1 MKKAKTVGAKCH
13 YNNRILNKYL
23 VLLLSLLFFG
33 CGTSND
39 DTLNQTDLQEL
50 TKIEVTEYEGKDLSS
65 LTDFRENSIK
75 GPQYINT
82 DVYTLTIDGLVE
94 QPISLTYDE
103 VLDNQKYTKVVT
115 LHCVEGWSVDILW
128 EGILLADLF
137 EAVDIQESADTVI
150 FHSEDGY
157 STALPLQTIMDR
169 QLMIAYKM
177 NGVVLPPERGFPF
190 QLVAEDKL
198 GYKWIKWITRIELSD
213 DADYQGYW
221 EQRGFDNKADVKPQ
235 IK

>member
-1 MKKAKTVGAKCH
+1 MKKVKKVGAKCH
-13 YNNRILNKYL
+13 YNNRILNKCL

-39 DTLNQTDLQEL
+39 DTSSQTDLQEL

-82 DVYTLTIDGLVE
+82 DAYTLTIDGLVE
-94 QPISLTYDE
+94 QPNSLTYDE

-213 DADYQGYW
+213 DANYKGYW
-221 EQRGFDNKADVKPQ
+221 EQRGFDNEADVNP
-235 IK
+235 

>member
-1 MKKAKTVGAKCH
+1 MKKVKKVGAKCH
-13 YNNRILNKYL
+13 YNNRILNKCL

-39 DTLNQTDLQEL
+39 DTSSQTDLQEL

-94 QPISLTYDE
+94 QPNSLTFDE

-213 DADYQGYW
+213 DANYKGYW
-221 EQRGFDNKADVKPQ
+221 EQRGFDNEADVNP
-235 IK
+235 

>member
-1 MKKAKTVGAKCH
+1 MKKVKKVGAKCH
-13 YNNRILNKYL
+13 YNNRILNKCL
-23 VLLLSLLFFG
+23 VLLLSLLYFG

-39 DTLNQTDLQEL
+39 DTSSQTDLQEL

-94 QPISLTYDE
+94 QPNSLTYDE

-213 DADYQGYW
+213 DANYKGYW
-221 EQRGFDNKADVKPQ
+221 EQRGFGNEADVNP
-235 IK
+235 

>member
-1 MKKAKTVGAKCH
+1 MKKVKKVGAKCH
-13 YNNRILNKYL
+13 YNNRILNKCL

-39 DTLNQTDLQEL
+39 DTSSQTDLQEL

-75 GPQYINT
+75 GPQYINN
-82 DVYTLTIDGLVE
+82 DVYTLTIDGLIE

-198 GYKWIKWITRIELSD
+198 GYKLIKWITRIELSD
-213 DADYQGYW
+213 DANYKGYW
-221 EQRGFDNKADVKPQ
+221 EQRGFDNEADVNP
-235 IK
+235 

>member
-1 MKKAKTVGAKCH
+1 MKKVKKVGAKCH
-13 YNNRILNKYL
+13 YNNRILNKCL

-39 DTLNQTDLQEL
+39 DTSSQTDLQEL

-137 EAVDIQESADTVI
+137 EAVDIQESADTII

-213 DADYQGYW
+213 DANYKGYW
-221 EQRGFDNKADVKPQ
+221 EQRGFGNEADVNP
-235 IK
+235 

>member
-1 MKKAKTVGAKCH
+1 MKKVKKVGAKCH
-13 YNNRILNKYL
+13 YNNRILNKCL

-39 DTLNQTDLQEL
+39 DTSSQTDLQEL

-94 QPISLTYDE
+94 QPNSLTYDE

-198 GYKWIKWITRIELSD
+198 GYKWIKWITRTELSD
-213 DADYQGYW
+213 DANYKGYW
-221 EQRGFDNKADVKPQ
+221 EQRGFGNEADVNP
-235 IK
+235 

>member
-1 MKKAKTVGAKCH
+1 MKKVKKVGAKCH
-13 YNNRILNKYL
+13 YNNRILNKCL
-23 VLLLSLLFFG
+23 VLLLSLLFIG

-39 DTLNQTDLQEL
+39 DTSSQSDLQEL

-94 QPISLTYDE
+94 QPNSLTYDE

-213 DADYQGYW
+213 DANYKGYW
-221 EQRGFDNKADVKPQ
+221 EQRGFDNEADVNP
-235 IK
+235 

>member
-1 MKKAKTVGAKCH
+1 MKKVKKVGAKCH
-13 YNNRILNKYL
+13 YNNRILNKCL

-33 CGTSND
+33 CGSSND
-39 DTLNQTDLQEL
+39 DTSSLTDLQEL

-94 QPISLTYDE
+94 QPNSLTYDE

-213 DADYQGYW
+213 DANYKGYW
-221 EQRGFDNKADVKPQ
+221 EQRGFGNEADVNP
-235 IK
+235 

>member
-1 MKKAKTVGAKCH
+1 MDKMGIAAVKGRHA
-13 YNNRILNKYL
+13 NRISSKYL
-23 VLLLSLLFFG
+23 FLLLSLLLFG

-39 DTLNQTDLQEL
+39 GDTSTTDLEEL
-50 TKIEVTEYEGKDLSS
+50 AKTEVTEYEGQDLSS

-75 GPQYINT
+75 GPQYI
-82 DVYTLTIDGLVE
+82 DIDAYTLTIDGLVE
-94 QPISLTYDE
+94 QPVSLSYDE

-128 EGILLADLF
+128 EGVLLADLF
-137 EAVDIQESADTVI
+137 EGVGVQESADTVI
-150 FHSEDGY
+150 FYSEDGY

-169 QLMIAYKM
+169 QLMLAYKM

-213 DADYQGYW
+213 DADYKGYW
-221 EQRGFDNKADVKPQ
+221 EQRGFDNDADIEP
-235 IK
+235 

>member
-1 MKKAKTVGAKCH
+1 MKGRHA
-13 YNNRILNKYL
+13 NRISNKYL
-23 VLLLSLLFFG
+23 FLLLSLLLFG

-39 DTLNQTDLQEL
+39 GDTNETDLEEL
-50 TKIEVTEYEGKDLSS
+50 TKIEVTEYEGQNLSS

-75 GPQYINT
+75 GPQYI
-82 DVYTLTIDGLVE
+82 DIDAYTLTIDGLVE
-94 QPISLTYDE
+94 QPVSLSYDE

-128 EGILLADLF
+128 EGVLLADLF
-137 EAVDIQESADTVI
+137 EGVDVQKTADTVI
-150 FHSEDGY
+150 FYSEDGY
-157 STALPLQTIMDR
+157 STALPLRTIMDK

-213 DADYQGYW
+213 DANYKGYW
-221 EQRGFDNKADVKPQ
+221 EQRGFDNEADVNP
-235 IK
+235 

>member
-1 MKKAKTVGAKCH
+1 MKKVKKVGAKCH
-13 YNNRILNKYL
+13 YNNRILNKCL

-39 DTLNQTDLQEL
+39 DTSSQTDLQEL

-82 DVYTLTIDGLVE
+82 DVYTLTIDGLDE
-94 QPISLTYDE
+94 QPNSLTYDE

-213 DADYQGYW
+213 DANYKGYW
-221 EQRGFDNKADVKPQ
+221 EQRGFGNEADVNP
-235 IK
+235 

>member
-1 MKKAKTVGAKCH
+1 MKKVKKVGAKCH
-13 YNNRILNKYL
+13 YNNRILNKCL

-39 DTLNQTDLQEL
+39 DTSSLTDLQEL
-50 TKIEVTEYEGKDLSS
+50 TKIVVTEYEGKDLSS

-94 QPISLTYDE
+94 QPNSLTYDE

-213 DADYQGYW
+213 DANYKGYW
-221 EQRGFDNKADVKPQ
+221 EQRGFGNEADVNP
-235 IK
+235 

>member
-1 MKKAKTVGAKCH
+1 MKKAGTVAVKGRHA
-13 YNNRILNKYL
+13 NRIPSKYL
-23 VLLLSLLFFG
+23 FLLMSLLLFG

-39 DTLNQTDLQEL
+39 DTTSETDLEEL
-50 TKIEVTEYEGKDLSS
+50 TKIEVTEYEGQDLSS

-75 GPQYINT
+75 GPQYI
-82 DVYTLTIDGLVE
+82 DIDAYTLTIAGLVE
-94 QPISLTYDE
+94 QPVALSYDE

-137 EAVDIQESADTVI
+137 EAVDVQESADTVI
-150 FHSEDGY
+150 FYSEDGY
-157 STALPLQTIMDR
+157 STALPLQTIMDK

-177 NGVVLPPERGFPF
+177 NGIVLPPERGFPF

-213 DADYQGYW
+213 DAGYQGYW
-221 EQRGFDNKADVKPQ
+221 EQRGFDNEADVNP
-235 IK
+235 

>member
-1 MKKAKTVGAKCH
+1 MKKVKKVGAKCH
-13 YNNRILNKYL
+13 YNNRILNKCL

-39 DTLNQTDLQEL
+39 DTSSLTDLQEL
-50 TKIEVTEYEGKDLSS
+50 TKIVVTEYEGKDLSS

-94 QPISLTYDE
+94 QPNSLTYDE

-198 GYKWIKWITRIELSD
+198 GYKWIKWITRTELSD
-213 DADYQGYW
+213 DANYKGYW
-221 EQRGFDNKADVKPQ
+221 EQRGFDNEADVNP
-235 IK
+235 

>member
-1 MKKAKTVGAKCH
+1 MKKVKKVGAKCH
-13 YNNRILNKYL
+13 YNNRILNKCL
-23 VLLLSLLFFG
+23 VLLLSLLFFC

-39 DTLNQTDLQEL
+39 DTSSQTDLQEL

-94 QPISLTYDE
+94 QPNSLTYDE

-213 DADYQGYW
+213 DANYKGYW
-221 EQRGFDNKADVKPQ
+221 EQRGFDNEADVNP
-235 IK
+235 

>member
-1 MKKAKTVGAKCH
+1 MKKVKKVGAKCH
-13 YNNRILNKYL
+13 YNNRILNKCL

-39 DTLNQTDLQEL
+39 DTSSQTDLQEL

-94 QPISLTYDE
+94 QPNSLTYDE

-213 DADYQGYW
+213 DANYKGYW
-221 EQRGFDNKADVKPQ
+221 EQRGFDNEADLNP
-235 IK
+235 

>member
-1 MKKAKTVGAKCH
+1 MKKVKKVGAKCH
-13 YNNRILNKYL
+13 YNNRILNKCL

-39 DTLNQTDLQEL
+39 DTSSQTDLQEL

-75 GPQYINT
+75 GPQYINN

-213 DADYQGYW
+213 DANYKGYW
-221 EQRGFDNKADVKPQ
+221 EQRGFDNEADVNP
-235 IK
+235 

>member
-1 MKKAKTVGAKCH
+1 MKKVKKVGAKCH
-13 YNNRILNKYL
+13 YNNRILNKCL

-39 DTLNQTDLQEL
+39 DTSSLTDLQEL

-94 QPISLTYDE
+94 QPNSLTYDE

-115 LHCVEGWSVDILW
+115 LH
-128 EGILLADLF
+128 
-137 EAVDIQESADTVI
+137 
-150 FHSEDGY
+150 
-157 STALPLQTIMDR
+157 
-169 QLMIAYKM
+169 
-177 NGVVLPPERGFPF
+177 
-190 QLVAEDKL
+190 
-198 GYKWIKWITRIELSD
+198 
-213 DADYQGYW
+213 
-221 EQRGFDNKADVKPQ
+221 
-235 IK
+235 

>member
-1 MKKAKTVGAKCH
+1 MKKVKKVGAKCH
-13 YNNRILNKYL
+13 YNNRILNKCL
-23 VLLLSLLFFG
+23 VLLLSLLFYG

-39 DTLNQTDLQEL
+39 DTSSQTDLQEL

-94 QPISLTYDE
+94 QPNSLTYDE

-213 DADYQGYW
+213 DANYKGYW
-221 EQRGFDNKADVKPQ
+221 EQRGFDNEADVNP
-235 IK
+235 

>member
-1 MKKAKTVGAKCH
+1 MKKVKKVGAKCH
-13 YNNRILNKYL
+13 YNNRILNKCL

-39 DTLNQTDLQEL
+39 DTSSLTDLQEL

-94 QPISLTYDE
+94 QPNSLTYDE

-213 DADYQGYW
+213 DANYKGYW
-221 EQRGFDNKADVKPQ
+221 EQRGFDNEADVNP
-235 IK
+235 

>member
-1 MKKAKTVGAKCH
+1 MKKVKKVGAKCH
-13 YNNRILNKYL
+13 YNNRILNKCL

-39 DTLNQTDLQEL
+39 DTSSLTDLQEL

-65 LTDFRENSIK
+65 LTDIRENSIK

-94 QPISLTYDE
+94 QPNSLTYDE

-213 DADYQGYW
+213 DANYKGYW
-221 EQRGFDNKADVKPQ
+221 EQRGFGNEADVNP
-235 IK
+235 

>member
-1 MKKAKTVGAKCH
+1 MKKAGTVTVKGRHA
-13 YNNRILNKYL
+13 NRILSKSL
-23 VLLLSLLFFG
+23 FLLMSLLLFG
-33 CGTSND
+33 CGTAND
-39 DTLNQTDLQEL
+39 DTTSETDLEEL
-50 TKIEVTEYEGKDLSS
+50 TKIEVTEYEGQDLSS

-75 GPQYINT
+75 GPQNI
-82 DVYTLTIDGLVE
+82 DIDAYTLTIDGLVE
-94 QPISLTYDE
+94 QPVALSYDE
-103 VLDNQKYTKVVT
+103 VLDNQKYTKIVT

-137 EAVDIQESADTVI
+137 EAVGVQESADTVI
-150 FHSEDGY
+150 FYSEDGY
-157 STALPLQTIMDR
+157 STALPLRTIMDR

-213 DADYQGYW
+213 DADYEGYW
-221 EQRGFDNKADVKPQ
+221 EQRGFDNEADVKP
-235 IK
+235 

>member
-1 MKKAKTVGAKCH
+1 MKKAGTVAIKGRYASH
-13 YNNRILNKYL
+13 NPYKYL
-23 VLLLSLLFFG
+23 LLLLSLLLFG

-39 DTLNQTDLQEL
+39 GETSETDLEEL
-50 TKIEVTEYEGKDLSS
+50 TKIEVTEYEGQDLSS
-65 LTDFRENSIK
+65 VTDFRENSIK
-75 GPQYINT
+75 GSQYI
-82 DVYTLTIDGLVE
+82 DIDAYTLTIDGLIE
-94 QPISLTYDE
+94 QPVALSYDE

-137 EAVDIQESADTVI
+137 EAVDVQESADTVI

-213 DADYQGYW
+213 DANYKGYW
-221 EQRGFDNKADVKPQ
+221 EQRGFDNEADINP
-235 IK
+235 

>member
-1 MKKAKTVGAKCH
+1 MKKVKKVGAKCH
-13 YNNRILNKYL
+13 YNNRNLNKCL

-39 DTLNQTDLQEL
+39 DTSSQTDLQEL

-94 QPISLTYDE
+94 QPNSLTYDE

-137 EAVDIQESADTVI
+137 EAVDIQERADTVI

-213 DADYQGYW
+213 DANYKGYW
-221 EQRGFDNKADVKPQ
+221 EQRGFDNEADVNP
-235 IK
+235 

>member
-1 MKKAKTVGAKCH
+1 MDKMGIAAVKGRHA
-13 YNNRILNKYL
+13 NRISSKYL
-23 VLLLSLLFFG
+23 FLLLSLLLFG

-39 DTLNQTDLQEL
+39 GDTSATDLEEL
-50 TKIEVTEYEGKDLSS
+50 AKTEVTEYEGQNLSS

-75 GPQYINT
+75 GPQYI
-82 DVYTLTIDGLVE
+82 DIDAYTLTIDGLVE
-94 QPISLTYDE
+94 QPASLSYDE
-103 VLDNQKYTKVVT
+103 VLDNKKYTKVVT

-128 EGILLADLF
+128 EGVLLADLF
-137 EAVDIQESADTVI
+137 EGVGVQATADTVI
-150 FHSEDGY
+150 FYSEDGY

-169 QLMIAYKM
+169 QLMLAYKM

-213 DADYQGYW
+213 DAEYKGYW
-221 EQRGFDNKADVKPQ
+221 EQRGFDNEADIEP
-235 IK
+235 

>member
-1 MKKAKTVGAKCH
+1 MKKVKKVGAKCH
-13 YNNRILNKYL
+13 YNNRILNKCL

-39 DTLNQTDLQEL
+39 DTSSQTDLQEL

-94 QPISLTYDE
+94 QPNSLTYDE

-137 EAVDIQESADTVI
+137 EAVDIQERADTVI

-213 DADYQGYW
+213 EANYKGYW
-221 EQRGFDNKADVKPQ
+221 EQRGFDNEADVNP
-235 IK
+235 

>member
-1 MKKAKTVGAKCH
+1 MKKVKKVGAKCH
-13 YNNRILNKYL
+13 YNNRILNKCL

-39 DTLNQTDLQEL
+39 DTSSLTDLQEL

-94 QPISLTYDE
+94 QPNSLTYDE

-198 GYKWIKWITRIELSD
+198 GYKWIKWITRTELSD
-213 DADYQGYW
+213 DANYKGYW
-221 EQRGFDNKADVKPQ
+221 EQRGFDNEADVNP
-235 IK
+235 

>member
-1 MKKAKTVGAKCH
+1 MKKVKKVGAKCH
-13 YNNRILNKYL
+13 YNNRILNKCL

-39 DTLNQTDLQEL
+39 DTSSQTDLQEL
-50 TKIEVTEYEGKDLSS
+50 TKTEVTEYEGKDLSS

-94 QPISLTYDE
+94 QPNSLTYDE

-213 DADYQGYW
+213 DANYKGYW
-221 EQRGFDNKADVKPQ
+221 EQRGFDNEADVNP
-235 IK
+235 

>member
-1 MKKAKTVGAKCH
+1 MKKAGTVAVKGRHA
-13 YNNRILNKYL
+13 NRIPSKYL
-23 VLLLSLLFFG
+23 FLLLSLLLFG
-33 CGTSND
+33 CGTAND
-39 DTLNQTDLQEL
+39 DTTSETDLEEL
-50 TKIEVTEYEGKDLSS
+50 TKIEVTEYEGQDLSS

-75 GPQYINT
+75 GPQYI
-82 DVYTLTIDGLVE
+82 DIDAYTLTIDGLVE
-94 QPISLTYDE
+94 QPVSLSYDE

-128 EGILLADLF
+128 EGVLLADLF
-137 EAVDIQESADTVI
+137 EGVDVQESADTVI
-150 FHSEDGY
+150 FYSEDGY
-157 STALPLQTIMDR
+157 STSLPLRTIMDK

-213 DADYQGYW
+213 DADYKGYW
-221 EQRGFDNKADVKPQ
+221 EQRGFDNEADVNP
-235 IK
+235 

>member
-1 MKKAKTVGAKCH
+1 MKKAGTVAIKGRYASH
-13 YNNRILNKYL
+13 IPYKYL
-23 VLLLSLLFFG
+23 LLLLSLLLFG

-39 DTLNQTDLQEL
+39 GETSETDLEEL
-50 TKIEVTEYEGKDLSS
+50 TKIEVTEYEGQDLSS
-65 LTDFRENSIK
+65 VTDFRENSIK
-75 GPQYINT
+75 GSQYI
-82 DVYTLTIDGLVE
+82 DIDAYTLTIDGLIE
-94 QPISLTYDE
+94 QPVALSYDE

-137 EAVDIQESADTVI
+137 EAVDVQESADTVI

-169 QLMIAYKM
+169 QLMLAYKM

-213 DADYQGYW
+213 DADYEGYW
-221 EQRGFDNKADVKPQ
+221 EQRGFDNEADVNP
-235 IK
+235 

>member
-1 MKKAKTVGAKCH
+1 MKKVKKVGAKCH
-13 YNNRILNKYL
+13 YNNRILNKCL

-39 DTLNQTDLQEL
+39 DTSSLTDLQEL

-94 QPISLTYDE
+94 QPNSLTYDE

-137 EAVDIQESADTVI
+137 EAVDIQESTDTVI

-213 DADYQGYW
+213 DANYKGYW
-221 EQRGFDNKADVKPQ
+221 EQRGFDNEADVNP
-235 IK
+235 

>member
-1 MKKAKTVGAKCH
+1 MKKVKKVGAKCH
-13 YNNRILNKYL
+13 YNNRILNKCL

-39 DTLNQTDLQEL
+39 DTSSQTDLQEL

-65 LTDFRENSIK
+65 LTNFRENSIK

-94 QPISLTYDE
+94 QPNSLTYDE

-213 DADYQGYW
+213 DANYKGYW
-221 EQRGFDNKADVKPQ
+221 EQRGFDNEADVNP
-235 IK
+235 

>member
-1 MKKAKTVGAKCH
+1 MKKVKKVGAKCH
-13 YNNRILNKYL
+13 YNNRILNKCL

-39 DTLNQTDLQEL
+39 DTSSQTDLQEL
-50 TKIEVTEYEGKDLSS
+50 TKIVVTEYEGKDLSS

-94 QPISLTYDE
+94 QPNSLTYDE

-128 EGILLADLF
+128 EGVLLADLF
-137 EAVDIQESADTVI
+137 KAVDVQKSADTVI
-150 FHSEDGY
+150 FYSEDGY
-157 STALPLQTIMDR
+157 STALPLRTIMDR

-213 DADYQGYW
+213 DANYKGYW
-221 EQRGFDNKADVKPQ
+221 EQRGFDNEADINP
-235 IK
+235 